1 MERECPKCSYQLAE
15 NDFLCPK
22 CGAIYGEP
30 VYEAPKQEEQPA
42 PAPQKQHKLP
52 LAVVPFIGLLIV
64 IACVLIWNPFRPAE
78 TTPTTAPIAST
89 FIPPATSALPTPP
102 PTTLPPTV
110 PTTVPTTV
118 PLPTTIPPT
127 VPATTLADNQRQLNW
142 TMDAKVVDTS
152 GKLIGDGTVTI
163 NGIITDH
170 PEISDTLSLS
180 IGFPP
185 NFPHSMSGYQDFSG
199 TGHGVFGPYYICT
212 GYVYDNTIKDY
223 FFLTFALDPEAE
235 CALFILPDVPEQY
248 LVCSTVADVN
258 VEEVMAHFQ
267 KFLDAHT

>member
-1 MERECPKCSYQLAE
+1 MERECPKCSYLLAE

-52 LAVVPFIGLLIV
+52 PAIVAGIALLI
-64 IACVLIWNPFRPAE
+64 ILASLLIWDPFRPAV
-78 TTPTTAPIAST
+78 TMPSTSLTKPTSSAIPT
-89 FIPPATSALPTPP
+89 PPATVPSTF
-102 PTTLPPTV
+102 
-110 PTTVPTTV
+110 PTTVLTTV
-118 PLPTTIPPT
+118 PLPTTMPPT

-152 GKLIGDGTVTI
+152 GKLIGNGTVTI
-163 NGIITDH
+163 NGIITEH

-235 CALFILPDVPEQY
+235 CALFILPDAPEQY